1 MEPPR
6 DLRTQQEIQ
15 DELRRKVEQ
24 ATAELKRTKAE
35 RDRVAAISADVA
47 DTPDGAL
54 AVRQSMQLHRDA
66 MRRLQEAILAFEAF
80 NRNLGSR

>member
-1 MEPPR
+1 MVPPR

-15 DELRRKVEQ
+15 GELRRRVEH

-54 AVRQSMQLHRDA
+54 AVRQSRQLHRDA
-66 MRRLQEAILAFEAF
+66 MRLLQEAILAFEAF
-80 NRNLGSR
+80 NKKLG